1 MNLTNEQLMWMSLGI
16 WALFVLVL
24 GYLLVF
30 GKKSTVLAAPSGSD
44 IIIPG
49 GS

>member
-1 MNLTNEQLMWMSLGI
+1 MTNQQLMWMSLGI

-24 GYLLVF
+24 GYLILF
-30 GKKSTVLAAPSGSD
+30 KSPSTTVAAPSGAD